1 MRAEEALELIKKR
14 RRNVKSIVREIGGT
28 ALLKELLN
36 NDEFMDIALD
46 YALKHSKE
54 PEAELII
61 SAFKELCKEKT
72 AKDEAVS
79 EFLRREEENARITHE
94 ALVRYARS
102 YRKDPL
108 ADLLIRKLSLTPL
121 KAGMLGFALTFIT
134 YAVGFALYA
143 ILKKPIA
150 GITAVSMDLIYDFSL
165 VPIVFGFYVW
175 AAPKAGYLFL
185 ELKKRGVRFER
196 EGEFDAFAEYSC
208 KKVINSRACI
218 ALSGAVTAFLAVLTI
233 YSAATFDTRWGPRHS
248 NFILFCA
255 WKVPVLWG
263 LSWYM
268 AFMTFLRGITTA
280 VSLKRLMKK
289 GPAINILH
297 MDRQGG
303 LKPISDYAMT
313 FAYFVMACGYAFA
326 LLFIRSWKYA
336 YWRDDI
342 IVDIGFVI
350 YLALASYIFFLPLLP
365 AESVVKKTRQE
376 LAFEVSREFN
386 IVPILRPAFVLRFAV
401 ITLMPIFTLLGF
413 PALKSFISLE

>member
-14 RRNVKSIVREIGGT
+14 RRNAKSIVREIGDT

-36 NDEFMDIALD
+36 NDEFMDAALD

-54 PEAELII
+54 PEAKLII
-61 SAFKELCKEKT
+61 STFKELCREKT

-79 EFLRREEENARITHE
+79 EFLRREEENARTTHE

-108 ADLLIRKLSLTPL
+108 ADFLIRRLGLTPL
-121 KAGMLGFALTFIT
+121 KAGILGFALTLIT

-165 VPIVFGFYVW
+165 IPIVFGFYVW

-185 ELKKRGVRFER
+185 ELKKRGVRLER
-196 EGEFDAFAEYSC
+196 EGEFEAFAEYSC
-208 KKVINSRACI
+208 KKLINSTASI
-218 ALSGAVTAFLAVLTI
+218 ALSGAVTAFLAVFTI

-268 AFMTFLRGITTA
+268 AFMTFLRGVATA
-280 VSLKRLMKK
+280 VVLKRLMKK
-289 GPAINILH
+289 GPAINIMH

-336 YWRDDI
+336 YWRDDL
-342 IVDIGFVI
+342 IVQIGFVI

-386 IVPILRPAFVLRFAV
+386 IVPMLRPAFVLRFAV